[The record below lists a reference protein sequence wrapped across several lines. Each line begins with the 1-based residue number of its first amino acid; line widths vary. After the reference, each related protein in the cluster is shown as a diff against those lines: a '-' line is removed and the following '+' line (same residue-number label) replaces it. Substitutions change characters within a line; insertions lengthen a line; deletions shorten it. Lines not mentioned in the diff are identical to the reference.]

1 MIIIGLHMLK
11 HSGCL
16 AMNMIVILYLKSLST
31 YMFGSHF
38 SHVSTSMVVEHRYN
52 SGLKEFKE
60 IPTKSFS
67 ISVDALTMKNDYWT
81 SKKSKLSS
89 EIFR

>member
-1 MIIIGLHMLK
+1 MDMII
-11 HSGCL
+11 
-16 AMNMIVILYLKSLST
+16 ILYLKSLST
-31 YMFGSHF
+31 TYMLGSHF

-89 EIFR
+89 GIFR

>member
-1 MIIIGLHMLK
+1 MYNPM
-11 HSGCL
+11 
-16 AMNMIVILYLKSLST
+16 
-31 YMFGSHF
+31 
-38 SHVSTSMVVEHRYN
+38 VEHRYN

-67 ISVDALTMKNDYWT
+67 ISVDALTMQNDYWT

-89 EIFR
+89 GIFR

>member
-1 MIIIGLHMLK
+1 
-11 HSGCL
+11 
-16 AMNMIVILYLKSLST
+16 MNMIVILYLKSPSTTYIYLLS
-31 YMFGSHF
+31 SHF

-89 EIFR
+89 GIFR

>member
-1 MIIIGLHMLK
+1 
-11 HSGCL
+11 
-16 AMNMIVILYLKSLST
+16 MNMIVILYLKFPSTIYTCSVHISPTFIRTSL
-31 YMFGSHF
+31 
-38 SHVSTSMVVEHRYN
+38 VVEHRYN

-89 EIFR
+89 GIFR

>member
-1 MIIIGLHMLK
+1 MLG
-11 HSGCL
+11 SQFSQ
-16 AMNMIVILYLKSLST
+16 LKFI
-31 YMFGSHF
+31 YN
-38 SHVSTSMVVEHRYN
+38 SMVEYRYN

-67 ISVDALTMKNDYWT
+67 ISVDALTMQNDYWT

-89 EIFR
+89 GIFR